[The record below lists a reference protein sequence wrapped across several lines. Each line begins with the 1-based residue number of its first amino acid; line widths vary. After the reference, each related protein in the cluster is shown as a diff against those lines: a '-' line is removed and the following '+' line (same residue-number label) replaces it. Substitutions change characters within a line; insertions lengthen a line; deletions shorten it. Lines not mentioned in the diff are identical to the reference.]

1 MKKFTL
7 LFVFFGLFSLSGCV
21 TSHDES
27 KNQPKDTTSYENH
40 SSDQSH

>member
-27 KNQPKDTTSYENH
+27 KINRKIQPLMRITH
-40 SSDQSH
+40 QSH